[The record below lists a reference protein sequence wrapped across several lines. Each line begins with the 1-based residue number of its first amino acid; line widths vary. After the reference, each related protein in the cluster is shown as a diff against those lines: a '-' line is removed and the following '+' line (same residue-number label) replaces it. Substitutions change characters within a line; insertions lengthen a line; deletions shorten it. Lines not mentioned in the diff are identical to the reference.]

1 LARAADLHA
10 RIRDRVASLPG
21 VQAATFSRVALLSR
35 TRQNMTFA
43 IAGQDAQPDVPINV
57 LTNGI
62 DQGFLEAMEIPV
74 LAGRGFNGHDD
85 GRAARVGLVNQA
97 FAGTYFGGASPIGQT
112 LEFNAPG
119 FRHSVEIVGVVRDAK
134 YTELRGVAPAT
145 VYFPA
150 LQQPDGNANFAVRAR
165 GRQAGMLQAIAA
177 AVRGVDPDL
186 SVLNFRTQD
195 EQLER
200 LHGQERLVA
209 RLSGLFGLSALAL
222 ACVGLYGLL
231 SDAVAR
237 RRAEIGL
244 RIALGAEPR
253 RVRRMIVGESLRL
266 VGGGVLVGLAAAV
279 AASRLVS
286 TMLFEVSPT
295 DPATYVSAAGALLTV
310 ALLASAIPASR
321 ASRVEPIRALGL
333 R

>member
-1 LARAADLHA
+1 VDAGFNRERLLLFRIDATSAGYDLARAADLHA
-10 RIRDRVASLPG
+10 RIRDRVASLSG

-43 IAGQDAQPDVPINV
+43 IPGQDAQPDIPMNV

-97 FAGTYFGGASPIGQT
+97 FARTYFGEASPIGRT

-119 FRHSVEIVGVVRDAK
+119 FHHSVEVVGVVRDAK

-150 LQQPDGNANFAVRAR
+150 QQQPDGNANFAVRAR
-165 GRQAGMLQAIAA
+165 GRHADMLQAIAA
-177 AVRGVDPDL
+177 AVRAVDPDL
-186 SVLNFRTQD
+186 PVLNFRTQD

-200 LHGQERLVA
+200 LHGQERLFA
-209 RLSGLFGLSALAL
+209 RLSGLFGLSSLAL

-244 RIALGAEPR
+244 RIA
-253 RVRRMIVGESLRL
+253 
-266 VGGGVLVGLAAAV
+266 
-279 AASRLVS
+279 RLVS
-286 TMLFEVSPT
+286 TMLFDVSPT
-295 DPATYVSAAGALLTV
+295 DPATYVSVAGALLTF
-310 ALLASAIPASR
+310 ALLASAFPAYR

>member
-1 LARAADLHA
+1 MLGFTILVALTSAVVCGLAPALRASRVDVRTAFLGGPGAIGHAAGSRLSRVFMVTQVALALVLLVTTGLFTRTVAHLEAVDAGFNRERLPLFRIDATSAGYNLARAADLHA

-43 IAGQDAQPDVPINV
+43 IAGQDAQPDVPMNV

-97 FAGTYFGGASPIGQT
+97 FAGTFFGGASPIGQT

-150 LQQPDGNANFAVRAR
+150 LQQPDGTPTLR
-165 GRQAGMLQAIAA
+165 
-177 AVRGVDPDL
+177 
-186 SVLNFRTQD
+186 
-195 EQLER
+195 
-200 LHGQERLVA
+200 
-209 RLSGLFGLSALAL
+209 SGH
-222 ACVGLYGLL
+222 
-231 SDAVAR
+231 
-237 RRAEIGL
+237 
-244 RIALGAEPR
+244 
-253 RVRRMIVGESLRL
+253 
-266 VGGGVLVGLAAAV
+266 
-279 AASRLVS
+279 
-286 TMLFEVSPT
+286 
-295 DPATYVSAAGALLTV
+295 AAGKPACSRPLPRPC
-310 ALLASAIPASR
+310 AGSIPTCR
-321 ASRVEPIRALGL
+321 C
-333 R
+333 